1 MQQFSEPKAEMNHN
15 GLDETHASDEETLFF
30 AVSVRNKVC
39 KDEEIV
45 TKQIMDY
52 CTKFIAI
59 HIYLYKT

>member
-1 MQQFSEPKAEMNHN
+1 MQQFNEPKAEMNHN

-45 TKQIMDY
+45 TKQIMHY
-52 CTKFIAI
+52 
-59 HIYLYKT
+59 